1 MASVYI
7 INTGNTLNIH
17 TAFKTLLPR
26 SLCKD
31 VSKVEDCDVILAF
44 CPVISR
50 VGTDIEAA
58 LQDIPEGK
66 PLVLV
71 VLHQTFDSNCI
82 VPDTRRFLKR
92 ADAIIIDC
100 LFTDDG
106 LMGCPR
112 NDDAVQAVT
121 EFLGQHRKPS
131 HSYSYS
137 LVLLCSVLL
146 VLFVHTSNISDETTI
161 TNMSNNT
168 NRTKVSQSDKLFML
182 FYVKYKTKHKCILG
196 VWGMPQCRPLRPKIT
211 MDQLINRVKT
221 ELELKMQQDK
231 EERKEE
237 IRSLK
242 NENQQLRD
250 LLEQHIKD
258 SVLKTEL
265 KMQQE
270 KEERMEEVSSLKKDV
285 QQLRDLLEQHIK
297 DSVLKTELKMQQE
310 KEERMEEVSSLKKEV
325 QQLRDL
331 LEQHIKDPVLKTE
344 LKMQQEKEERMEEV
358 SSLKKEVQQLRD
370 LLEQHIKDPVLKT
383 ELKMQQEKE
392 ERMEE
397 VSSHKKE
404 VQQDCQAIK
413 NSEQGGPEKEED
425 KSAHPESSQTSETGA
440 LNERAEE
447 GKNDETEAKQ
457 EATSSGEGP
466 IDSSNHNNNI
476 TASDSKDTVIH
487 L

>member
-1 MASVYI
+1 MASVYT

-237 IRSLK
+237 ILISRVGTDIEAALQDIPEGKPLALVVLHQTIDSNYIVPDTRRFLKRADAISLDCLFTDDGLMGCPRNDDAVQAVAEFLGQHRK
-242 NENQQLRD
+242 HSHNHSDGHIISRVGTDIEAALQDIPEGKPLALVVLHQTFDSNCIVPDTRRFLKRADAISLDCLFTDDGLMGCPRNDDAVQAVAEFLRFVK
-250 LLEQHIKD
+250 QHDAVIA
-258 SVLKTEL
+258 L
-265 KMQQE
+265 
-270 KEERMEEVSSLKKDV
+270 
-285 QQLRDLLEQHIK
+285 
-297 DSVLKTELKMQQE
+297 
-310 KEERMEEVSSLKKEV
+310 
-325 QQLRDL
+325 
-331 LEQHIKDPVLKTE
+331 
-344 LKMQQEKEERMEEV
+344 
-358 SSLKKEVQQLRD
+358 
-370 LLEQHIKDPVLKT
+370 
-383 ELKMQQEKE
+383 
-392 ERMEE
+392 
-397 VSSHKKE
+397 
-404 VQQDCQAIK
+404 
-413 NSEQGGPEKEED
+413 
-425 KSAHPESSQTSETGA
+425 SSQSA
-440 LNERAEE
+440 
-447 GKNDETEAKQ
+447 
-457 EATSSGEGP
+457 
-466 IDSSNHNNNI
+466 
-476 TASDSKDTVIH
+476 SKDNVGA
-487 L
+487 